1 MTYLWSFSVGS
12 GKVVLINE
20 VTIKEKLGEFFV
32 ILTLWLLGSQKK
44 NLRKLEKLFFFFR
57 GSMFQ
62 DISFVLLGA
71 AVLKKEKQLK
81 SGGYSW
87 CFILLEY
94 SREKVLIFFLF
105 FILGENKF

>member
-1 MTYLWSFSVGS
+1 
-12 GKVVLINE
+12 
-20 VTIKEKLGEFFV
+20 
-32 ILTLWLLGSQKK
+32 
-44 NLRKLEKLFFFFR
+44 
-57 GSMFQ
+57 MFQ

-87 CFILLEY
+87 CFILLGAAVLKKEKQLKSGGYSWCFIPLEY